1 MSASAALR
9 RNPWRPAGSTSGSA
23 FHRPVEV
30 GPLWI
35 GPPWERPAAGL
46 EPVVIDPG
54 RAFGTGAHPTT
65 RLCVELLLELERGS
79 VLDIGCGS
87 GVLAIAAGK
96 LGFGPVFAVDSDPAG
111 VEAAMRNA
119 EANGVE
125 LEVRLLDATA
135 EGMPTAE
142 IALANLDLP
151 TLAQLSRASVAHARH
166 IRLLRE
172 RPSGLRRLRPR
183 GSQNRGRLGRRS
195 VPTAVASACR
205 WQRSRSA
212 SSAARCRTRMR
223 MQSARHSFAMA
234 MPRKMRPRSRSSTHA
249 V

>member
-1 MSASAALR
+1 MEALPQAGRGRPALDRAALGAACGRSRAGGDRSGPGVRDRRASDDPALRRAAPRARTRQRARHRLRLRRAGDCRRASSASGRSSRSTPTRPAVEAALR
-9 RNPWRPAGSTSGSA
+9 N
-23 FHRPVEV
+23 
-30 GPLWI
+30 
-35 GPPWERPAAGL
+35 AA
-46 EPVVIDPG
+46 
-54 RAFGTGAHPTT
+54 
-65 RLCVELLLELERGS
+65 
-79 VLDIGCGS
+79 
-87 GVLAIAAGK
+87 
-96 LGFGPVFAVDSDPAG
+96 
-111 VEAAMRNA
+111 
-119 EANGVE
+119 ANGVE

-135 EGMPTAE
+135 ERLPTAE

-151 TLAQLSRASVAHARH
+151 TLAATVDALWIAHARH
-166 IRLLRE
+166 VRLLRE

-195 VPTAVASACR
+195 VPAAVASACR

-234 MPRKMRPRSRSSTHA
+234 MPKRTRPRSRSSTRA